1 MKKAIYICWG
11 IFYVICAGCG
21 FVPEPEGIVRYAMM
35 GMGLIFFVPGFMLLY
50 LGERKV
56 IRLISAVSLGATLA
70 CMIFNFLSV
79 HSTVGTGDFLYAL
92 LGLVSVPMFC
102 SVVWVVSLFLWAC
115 LLMASFLKS
124 PQK

>member
-1 MKKAIYICWG
+1 MKKAVYICWA
-11 IFYVICAGCG
+11 IFYVVCAGCG

-56 IRLISAVSLGATLA
+56 IRLISAVSLGATAVCIIL
-70 CMIFNFLSV
+70 NFLSV

-102 SVVWVVSLFLWAC
+102 SVIWVVSLFLWAC
-115 LLMASFLKS
+115 LLICTFIEK
-124 PQK
+124 K